1 LRVRAARA
9 SLHAASRIH
18 VRRRPADC
26 LRMSGTP
33 SVERLGTDSA
43 NAKVDRATLA
53 ISKALKEKRREA
65 EAMVRLIEG
74 ADTSGKG
81 RHVDYQ
87 A

>member
-1 LRVRAARA
+1 LRVRAA

-18 VRRRPADC
+18 VQRRPADC

-33 SVERLGTDSA
+33 SVERLGTGSD

-74 ADTSGKG
+74 ADASGKG